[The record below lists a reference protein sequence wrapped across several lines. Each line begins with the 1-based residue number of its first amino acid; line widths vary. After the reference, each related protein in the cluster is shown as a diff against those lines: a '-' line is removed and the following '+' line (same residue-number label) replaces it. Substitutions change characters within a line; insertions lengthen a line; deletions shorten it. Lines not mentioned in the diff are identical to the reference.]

1 MKNIREYILL
11 VLKGVGIGAANVI
24 PGVSGGTIALLT
36 GIFERLINCLKS
48 FNVRT
53 TKLLFKGKFREWAK
67 ETDILFLAFV
77 LLGIAISA
85 FSLAKLMLYLLEFQP
100 VATWGFFF
108 GLVLISCWYVIKE
121 VKVWNIGTVVS
132 LAIGIAFAVWVSL
145 TSPAETPDTWWFLLI
160 AGAASICGM
169 ILPGISGSFLLV
181 LMVKYEDLMNSI
193 STLNIPRLLLYGAG
207 AVAGILAFSHFLAW
221 LLKKWYGQ
229 TMAMLT
235 GFMVGSLVKIWPWQ
249 QILQGEGD
257 KAVTHPILPAKYEA
271 INGVDP
277 QIATAI
283 IMAIAG
289 IALVMILET
298 WAGRKKAN
306 E

>member
-1 MKNIREYILL
+1 MKNIKEYILL

-53 TKLLFKGKFREWAK
+53 IKLLFKGKFREWAK

-235 GFMVGSLVKIWPWQ
+235 GFMVGSLVKIWPWR

-257 KAVTHPILPAKYEA
+257 KAVTRPILPAKYEA

-289 IALVMILET
+289 IALVVILET
-298 WAGRKKAN
+298 WAGRKKAH

>member
-1 MKNIREYILL
+1 MKNIKEYILL

-257 KAVTHPILPAKYEA
+257 KAVTHPILPAKYEV

-289 IALVMILET
+289 IALVVILET
-298 WAGRKKAN
+298 WAGRKKAH